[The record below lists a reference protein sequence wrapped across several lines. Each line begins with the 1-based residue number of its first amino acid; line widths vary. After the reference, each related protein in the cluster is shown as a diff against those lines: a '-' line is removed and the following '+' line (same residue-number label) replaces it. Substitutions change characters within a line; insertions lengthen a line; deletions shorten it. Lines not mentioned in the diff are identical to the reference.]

1 MSRRWKRRSNRLN
14 WSSDNMR
21 LAIEDVRHGVKSVR
35 QAAKDR
41 NVPRATLQRRING
54 GNSIATED
62 KKVSFKK
69 IGRELF

>member
-1 MSRRWKRRSNRLN
+1 
-14 WSSDNMR
+14 MR
-21 LAIEDVRHGVKSVR
+21 LAIEDVRHGGKSVR

-62 KKVSFKK
+62 KKVSPKQ